1 MKTFHGGLTRS
12 RAATNSICRHGE
24 NERKNKEAGD
34 VSVLML
40 LKKKD
45 RTPTGTRERC
55 VIVASTRSRSDA
67 FIMGLRFGV
76 AIVVVGNKLI
86 DSSLRG

>member
-1 MKTFHGGLTRS
+1 MTCN

-24 NERKNKEAGD
+24 NERKNKEAGY
-34 VSVLML
+34 VCVLVL
-40 LKKKD
+40 LRKKD

-76 AIVVVGNKLI
+76 ANVVVEN
-86 DSSLRG
+86 